1 MYMYMIVYTFLHNIL
16 LLLLFSFIEELESL
30 KEEAM
35 EVEEDYAA
43 VMSDPAFLQSVLEN
57 LPGVDPHSEAV
68 RQAVGSLQQNKDKDK
83 EKEKEKEKDKEKDK
97 EKK

>member
-1 MYMYMIVYTFLHNIL
+1 MPDGSLSVLSYY
-16 LLLLFSFIEELESL
+16 IEELESQ

-35 EVEEDYAA
+35 DVEEDYAA

-68 RQAVGSLQQNKDKDK
+68 RQAVGSLQQNKDK
-83 EKEKEKEKDKEKDK
+83 EKEKEKDKDKDK
-97 EKK
+97 DKK